1 MCLSFSFSLGLHI
14 GLHVVCN
21 SMLQFVLLNISRS
34 DFCITKVM
42 FFSYKKTIK
51 RRFLPLYHIFFK
63 RSDLPYIAVFYRT
76 ADT

>member
-1 MCLSFSFSLGLHI
+1 MCLSCSFSFGLHI

-42 FFSYKKTIK
+42 FFGYKTDDKKEVFTTS
-51 RRFLPLYHIFFK
+51 LYLF
-63 RSDLPYIAVFYRT
+63 
-76 ADT
+76 

>member
-34 DFCITKVM
+34 DFCITKVV
-42 FFSYKKTIK
+42 FFAYKTNDKKGIFTILLNL
-51 RRFLPLYHIFFK
+51 F
-63 RSDLPYIAVFYRT
+63 
-76 ADT
+76 

>member
-42 FFSYKKTIK
+42 FFSYKTNDKK
-51 RRFLPLYHIFFK
+51 E
-63 RSDLPYIAVFYRT
+63 VFTTLSYLF
-76 ADT
+76 